1 MPPEAQIIVFGLV
14 SLLFFMVS
22 LFADDE
28 DWLAS
33 VGCTGALVAYW
44 ALNTI
49 LWMIRIVEDWSLA
62 SDLFFAASSC
72 LLILFVRRAWIV
84 VLFGW
89 FLANLALDGL
99 HLAGLIGY
107 EAWAEA
113 GNITFVGQL
122 GTASFPGLIR
132 ITRNLTGRAAS
143 SSMG

>member
-14 SLLFFMVS
+14 SLLFFMIS

-33 VGCTGALVAYW
+33 VGCTGALVVYW

-49 LWMIRIVEDWSLA
+49 LWMVRVVEDWSLA
-62 SDLFFAASSC
+62 SDLLFAVSTLF
-72 LLILFVRRAWIV
+72 LLLSIRRGWIA
-84 VLFGW
+84 VLCGW

-99 HLAGLIGY
+99 HMAGFIDY
-107 EAWAEA
+107 ASWAEA

-122 GTASFPGLIR
+122 GTASFPGLVR
-132 ITRNLTGRAAS
+132 ITRSLTGRLTPT
-143 SSMG
+143 SMG